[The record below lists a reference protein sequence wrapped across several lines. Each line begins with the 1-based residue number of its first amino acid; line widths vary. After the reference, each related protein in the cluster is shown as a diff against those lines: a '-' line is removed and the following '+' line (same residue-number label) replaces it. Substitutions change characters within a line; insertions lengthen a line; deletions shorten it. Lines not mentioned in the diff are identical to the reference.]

1 MGLVFG
7 FEGEKFWRS
16 GLVIRGGVT
25 ALSKRGRVSNAETKS
40 FSRGK
45 LDDWVSQRKEGRCLD
60 LSECMS
66 GASGRSFGFE
76 GERIWSSHAY
86 GMAHGARA
94 SEIIERAHRPSGNG
108 ARA

>member
-1 MGLVFG
+1 M
-7 FEGEKFWRS
+7 
-16 GLVIRGGVT
+16 T

-60 LSECMS
+60 LSECRS

-76 GERIWSSHAY
+76 GERSVVVARIWD
-86 GMAHGARA
+86 GARSKSKRDYRKGA
-94 SEIIERAHRPSGNG
+94 PSKRQRRACCVIREGD
-108 ARA
+108 